1 VGTAAA
7 TVEATRSPLLD
18 ELEQMLVAF
27 SSLAKPAQLAVT
39 AVAQSL
45 AEDDGVTEAE
55 RDLSTAV
62 LVLALALR

>member
-1 VGTAAA
+1 
-7 TVEATRSPLLD
+7 
-18 ELEQMLVAF
+18 MLVAF